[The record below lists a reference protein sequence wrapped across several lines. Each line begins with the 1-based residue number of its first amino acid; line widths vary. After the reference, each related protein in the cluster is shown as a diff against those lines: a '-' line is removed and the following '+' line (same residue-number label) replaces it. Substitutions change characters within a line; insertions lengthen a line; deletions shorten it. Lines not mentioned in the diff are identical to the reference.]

1 MLLLKIFDSKTPFEG
16 KRKRNRKQ
24 NKHIRNKYTYSNN
37 ATTITTENI
46 NNNSFQKTYLLYT
59 MITTTAVAK
68 TTTIPKHTPMA
79 TDELCLFSS
88 LAWADS
94 YRVGKKIIVFSLIL
108 TV

>member
-1 MLLLKIFDSKTPFEG
+1 MCDAIVLNCVIIKKINSKTPFEG

-88 LAWADS
+88 LA
-94 YRVGKKIIVFSLIL
+94 
-108 TV
+108 